1 MPITIPTYIPK
12 WDSFKLH
19 IPLERCRRLDKGIID
34 IPLTTFRTDT
44 GEFIEENF
52 IKLDQVDYFK
62 GITFKANKTY
72 AVTGGNNAGEWRL
85 SLQVNSKKLKSGYF
99 EGITIDNIREIYD
112 YIISKDLFYIEFEDF
127 LSGYVYDADVCLD
140 FEATPETFDKLCSEL
155 WQCIN
160 PTHYKICERFSKWNN
175 KGVEFGKRDK
185 STLQK
190 PYVKIYHKGLELLHK
205 ANKNNDVIGEFNKEF
220 LGNSMYNIGRL
231 ELTLKGRKHYEAL
244 GLLVDGR
251 PIHTLRELLEFDK
264 EKLLSIV
271 KSVVREKYI
280 QKRMNNNFSEDN
292 VSPKDKML
300 LACFDYIIG
309 VGEDEDWF
317 IKMAKDN
324 GSSDTQKHRN
334 VKLVKKLLEDVRFK
348 ERLVEN
354 QRSRGVAHKL
364 GQQLG
369 FWE

>member
-1 MPITIPTYIPK
+1 MLKNIPTHIPK

-19 IPLERCRRLDKGIID
+19 IPIDKVTLLDKGLID
-34 IPLTTFRTDT
+34 IPLTTSRKDT
-44 GEFIEENF
+44 GEVVEDDFV
-52 IKLDQVDYFK
+52 KLDQVDYFN
-62 GITFKANKTY
+62 GITFRANKTY

-85 SLQVNSKKLKSGYF
+85 ALQVNAKKLKSDYF
-99 EGITIDNIREIYD
+99 NGITLENIKEVYD
-112 YIISKDLFYIEFEDF
+112 YIISKELFYISFDDF
-127 LSGYVYDADVCLD
+127 LNGYVYDADICLD
-140 FEATPETFDKLCSEL
+140 FEATPEIFEKLCSEL

-160 PTHYKICERFSKWNN
+160 PTYYKICNKFNQWNN
-175 KGVEFGKRDK
+175 KGVEFGKREK
-185 STLQK
+185 GTIEK
-190 PYVKIYHKGLELLHK
+190 PFVKIYHKGLELLHHE
-205 ANKNNDVIGEFNKEF
+205 NKKTKEVAEFNKAF
-220 LGNSMYNIGRL
+220 LGYSMYNVGRL

-244 GLLVDGR
+244 GLLVDER

-264 EKLLSIV
+264 VKLLSIV

-300 LACFDYIIG
+300 LACFDYIISI
-309 VGEDEDWF
+309 GEDEDWF

-324 GSSDTQKHRN
+324 GNSDVQKHRN

-348 ERLVEN
+348 ERLAEN
-354 QRSRGVAHKL
+354 QRVRGVAHNL

-369 FWE
+369 FWD